1 MENIQ
6 NPPKSHKSTE
16 GMLKYLKKRYKNDPD
31 YKAHQIE
38 KAKSK
43 YEANRERYK
52 NDPEYRQKRIEHS
65 RAIYAKKKIQVHNA
79 VIS

>member
-1 MENIQ
+1 MENTQ
-6 NPPKSHKSTE
+6 NTAKPHKSTE
-16 GMLKYLKKRYKNDPD
+16 RMLKYLKERYNNDPE

-65 RAIYAKKKIQVHNA
+65 RAIYAKKKLQVHNA